1 MDAKLKLRGSKN
13 DKLILWLKYLM
24 IKLESD
30 LAINN
35 NNDKNNNAI
44 TENSTSSMPIVLWIY
59 FCDLKKGH

>member
-1 MDAKLKLRGSKN
+1 
-13 DKLILWLKYLM
+13 M

-44 TENSTSSMPIVLWIY
+44 TENSTSSMPIVL
-59 FCDLKKGH
+59 